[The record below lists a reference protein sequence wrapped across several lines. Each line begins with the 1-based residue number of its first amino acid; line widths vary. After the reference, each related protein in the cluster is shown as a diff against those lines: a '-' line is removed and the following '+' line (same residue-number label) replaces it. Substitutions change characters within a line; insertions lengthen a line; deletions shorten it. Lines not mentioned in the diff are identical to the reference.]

1 MDFFARQERSRT
13 VGRWLVV
20 LFLAAVIGTIAAV
33 DAVIWIASGL
43 RDGKHAPP
51 SGFISMATLLVL
63 AVILIATTWRVSR
76 LSSGGA
82 VVAMD
87 LGGTPV
93 DDIPVDPA
101 LRRFRNVVEEIA
113 IASGVPVP
121 RLFVMREEAG
131 INAFAAG
138 YSPQDAAICVTRG
151 CLDQLDRD
159 ELQGVIAH
167 EFSHVLNGDM
177 RLNVRLMGLLFG
189 ILVVSIAGRRVVSMG
204 SGNSRGGWAVI
215 AFGAALYVVGSI
227 GHFFARLIQAGV
239 ARSRESLADASAVQF
254 TRQTRGI
261 AGALKKIAASSQG
274 STLQA
279 DNRREVAHMLFG
291 EASTGFSWFATHP
304 PLFDRIRALDPG
316 FREAEIDVLAAR
328 MDTTER
334 ADDEIARSRDTDR
347 DVRSAGLAG
356 GASVA
361 GRVGQ
366 VDAGDIARGTT
377 LRTRMPRLLVDA
389 AHGHAPALL
398 AALTLSHDVAIRA
411 RQRPAIVEALG
422 EAQAAAVDSLR
433 PAVAGLDAA
442 LRLPLASMSLP
453 GLRALDKAAR
463 ETLVSLVDR
472 LARADG
478 VIDLFEYALCR
489 LLRAELAT
497 IDTPRVAGRVG
508 THKLA
513 HHRDAFARLC
523 AMVARF
529 GASDEIAALRA
540 WRAALHE
547 SLVGEPGPMP
557 PPPRD
562 WRADFDAVIAELDA
576 CAPASKELI
585 VRGLWCAIAA
595 DGEVTVSEAECLR
608 TICAALGCPLPP
620 GFVDEAC

>member
-13 VGRWLVV
+13 AGRWLVV
-20 LFLAAVIGTIAAV
+20 LFLAAVIGTVAAV

-43 RDGKHAPP
+43 VDRKHAPP
-51 SGFISMATLLVL
+51 SGFIPMTTLLVL
-63 AVILIATTWRVSR
+63 AVILVATTWRVSR

-82 VVAMD
+82 AVALD

-93 DDIPVDPA
+93 DDMPADPA
-101 LRRFRNVVEEIA
+101 MRRFRNVVEEIA

-121 RLFVMREEAG
+121 RLFVMQNEDG

-189 ILVVSIAGRRVVSMG
+189 ILVLSIAGRRVISAG

-227 GHFFARLIQAGV
+227 GHFFARLIQSGV

-261 AGALKKIAASSQG
+261 AGALKKIAAGSHG

-291 EASTGFSWFATHP
+291 EASAGFSWFATHP
-304 PLFDRIRALDPG
+304 PLFERIRALDPG
-316 FREAEIDVLAAR
+316 FREAEIGVLTAR
-328 MDTTER
+328 MTGHDSGN
-334 ADDEIARSRDTDR
+334 DARS
-347 DVRSAGLAG
+347 SAMAG
-356 GASVA
+356 GAAVSA
-361 GRVGQ
+361 RVGQ
-366 VDAGDIARGTT
+366 VEAGDIARGAT
-377 LRTRMPRLLVDA
+377 LRTRLPRVLVDA
-389 AHGHAPALL
+389 ARRHPSALL
-398 AALTLSHDVAIRA
+398 AALTLSHDVVVRA

-422 EAQAAAVDSLR
+422 EEQAAIVDTLR
-433 PAVAGLDAA
+433 PLVSGLDAA

-453 GLRALDKAAR
+453 GLRTLDVATR
-463 ETLVSLVDR
+463 GTLVSLVDT

-478 VIDLFEYALCR
+478 VIDLFEYAVGR
-489 LLRAELAT
+489 LLRAELAA

-523 AMVARF
+523 AIVARF
-529 GASDEIAALRA
+529 GSSDDIAALRA
-540 WRAALHE
+540 WRAALSE
-547 SLVGEPGPMP
+547 SLLGEPGTMP
-557 PPPRD
+557 PSPRD
-562 WRADFDAVIAELDA
+562 WRHDFDAAIAELDA
-576 CAPASKELI
+576 CSPASKELI

>member
-1 MDFFARQERSRT
+1 LDFFARQERSRT
-13 VGRWLVV
+13 AGRWLVV
-20 LFLAAVIGTIAAV
+20 LFLAAVIGTVAAV

-43 RDGKHAPP
+43 ADRKHAPP
-51 SGFISMATLLVL
+51 SGFIPMTTLLVL
-63 AVILIATTWRVSR
+63 AVILVATTWRVSR

-82 VVAMD
+82 VVALD

-93 DDIPVDPA
+93 DDIPADPA
-101 LRRFRNVVEEIA
+101 MRRFRNVVEEIA

-121 RLFVMREEAG
+121 RLFVMQNEDG

-138 YSPQDAAICVTRG
+138 YSAQDAAICVTRG

-189 ILVVSIAGRRVVSMG
+189 ILVLSIAGRRVISAG

-261 AGALKKIAASSQG
+261 AGALKKIAAASHG

-291 EASTGFSWFATHP
+291 EASTGFAWFATHP

-316 FREAEIDVLAAR
+316 FREAEIGVLAAR
-328 MDTTER
+328 MDTME
-334 ADDEIARSRDTDR
+334 AVIDDHDTGHDNGNDARTS
-347 DVRSAGLAG
+347 GLAG
-356 GASVA
+356 GAAVSA
-361 GRVGQ
+361 RVGQ
-366 VDAGDIARGTT
+366 VEAGDIARGAT
-377 LRTRMPRLLVDA
+377 LRTRLPRVLVDA
-389 AHGHAPALL
+389 ARGHPSALL
-398 AALTLSHDVAIRA
+398 AALTLSHDVVVRA

-422 EAQAAAVDSLR
+422 EEQAAIVDTLR
-433 PAVAGLDAA
+433 PVVSGLDAA

-453 GLRALDKAAR
+453 GLRALNTASRA
-463 ETLVSLVDR
+463 TLVSLVDT

-478 VIDLFEYALCR
+478 VIDLFEYAVGR
-489 LLRAELAT
+489 LLRAELAA

-523 AMVARF
+523 AIVARF
-529 GASDEIAALRA
+529 GSSDDIAALRA
-540 WRAALHE
+540 WRAALSE
-547 SLVGEPGPMP
+547 SLLGEPGSMP
-557 PPPRD
+557 PPPHD
-562 WRADFDAVIAELDA
+562 WRHDFDAAIAELDA
-576 CAPASKELI
+576 CSPASKELI